1 MRTHPRDGDPMQAVG
16 ERRWGHLQ
24 NLGRGLLR
32 HDLAERTD
40 AKLQAIGDAGI
51 RGRPGDSLLHE
62 PMGRTDD
69 LLRGIPEQDLA
80 AKDRY
85 VLPGSGLLGLPHDR
99 AAALTFWATTAVF
112 EGLDPEV
119 EFRIALLECKG
130 GDFQILQA

>member
-1 MRTHPRDGDPMQAVG
+1 MRTHPRDGDPMQTVG

-62 PMGRTDD
+62 PMGRADD

-80 AKDRY
+80 AQDGHI
-85 VLPGSGLLGLPHDR
+85 LPGPDLLGLAHNR
-99 AAALTFWATTAVF
+99 AAALTLRATTAVF

-130 GDFQILQA
+130 GDFPIFQA